1 VPSLASRASVIR
13 QLIITAYYI
22 IDIHPSLITSQHR
35 FTTCN
40 NIHIRANVGSIQR
53 SRLRRWHHI
62 LRPAGV
68 LRHCDFLLPME
79 GLRRRHCIHLS
90 VLSPIPSGP
99 TADQA
104 WGHIYAAEASIHKLQ
119 ARLEKIKVKL
129 GKDDPSLIYKT
140 FRKIDKSRRQLLY
153 PFQQGTLGKLR
164 DAALE
169 TRNHLATALQVLDV

>member
-1 VPSLASRASVIR
+1 MSDPFSAAASAVGIISLGLQVCSGIVTFYSQWKDYDDDIVSTCE
-13 QLIITAYYI
+13 LIIRLQA
-22 IDIHPSLITSQHR
+22 LLE
-35 FTTCN
+35 TT
-40 NIHIRANVGSIQR
+40 
-53 SRLRRWHHI
+53 
-62 LRPAGV
+62 
-68 LRHCDFLLPME
+68 E
-79 GLRRRHCIHLS
+79 S

-99 TADQA
+99 TVNQA